1 MLQRDYFQIADES
14 AESALEGMLA
24 DDQNAISRE
33 VLEAQISLGIREP
46 FISISFLPHF
56 ASNLHFWIVMGLCR
70 FPTNRKTWL

>member
-1 MLQRDYFQIADES
+1 MGKGFCGER
-14 AESALEGMLA
+14 ALEGMLA

-56 ASNLHFWIVMGLCR
+56 ASNLHFGIVMAGFAD
-70 FPTNRKTWL
+70 FPPTAKHGCNEE